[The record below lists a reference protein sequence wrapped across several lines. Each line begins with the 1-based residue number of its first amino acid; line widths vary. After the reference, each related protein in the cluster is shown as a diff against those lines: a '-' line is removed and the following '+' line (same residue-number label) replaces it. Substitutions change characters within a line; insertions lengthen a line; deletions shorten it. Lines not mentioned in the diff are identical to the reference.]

1 MSLCAVPR
9 PIFRGIVVATTGN
22 VGQGRKDFTDAD
34 IQRYLQHWGGRF
46 SADLD
51 ASVTHL
57 VALPEEVN
65 KVKQRPARVNSA
77 LKRKKLHIVKLDWL
91 EDSLIQARKL
101 PEKEY
106 LLASGGRSIV
116 ESVKTKLEKEKQ
128 KAARDDE
135 VGKVYPHP
143 PSGTGR
149 FTPYMDETAFKYEVT
164 LTRGEKGERY
174 FLTLFESNAKPHTYH
189 VGRIYSKGKGHKL
202 FLNRMDGPAA
212 GVSFMSA
219 LTEFELFFARKTG
232 VKWDDRVDAFHKGKG
247 KIAGDGFV
255 YELPTRGKPIGLVR
269 GEVPDM
275 DALLGPDN
283 SIHEVS
289 DHKAEEE
296 LEDADGQL
304 QEEPA
309 DSFEDTATHDGIV
322 DTDDQDIHSDD
333 DGAMDVTEDPSIG
346 GVGTIT
352 TLPIMTAARA
362 EAIASGVDEGVD
374 TGNDAADMGT
384 GMKDEGYSS
393 I

>member
-65 KVKQRPARVNSA
+65 KPKQRPARVNSA
-77 LKRKKLHIVKLDWL
+77 LKRKKLHIIKVDWL
-91 EDSLIQARKL
+91 EDSFIQARKL

-106 LLASGGRSIV
+106 LLASGGRSIQ
-116 ESVKTKLEKEKQ
+116 ESVKDKLEKEKQ

-143 PSGTGR
+143 LGTGR
-149 FTPYMDETAFKYEVT
+149 FTPYMDATAFKYEVT

-174 FLTLFESNAKPHTYH
+174 FLTLFESNAKPRTYH

-202 FLNRMDGPAA
+202 ILNRMDGPAA

-232 VKWDDRVDAFHKGKG
+232 IKWDDRVDVFHKGKG
-247 KIAGDGFV
+247 KLAGDGFV

-289 DHKAEEE
+289 DHKDEAEAEMDLQE
-296 LEDADGQL
+296 NPDDPTEDA
-304 QEEPA
+304 
-309 DSFEDTATHDGIV
+309 ATHDGNV
-322 DTDDQDIHSDD
+322 DNDNQDINSDD
-333 DGAMDVTEDPSIG
+333 DSAMIDIEASVNAGLDT
-346 GVGTIT
+346 TI
-352 TLPIMTAARA
+352 TLPIMTAARV
-362 EAIASGVDEGVD
+362 EAIASGKDEGVD
-374 TGNDAADMGT
+374 TGNDAPAMGI